1 MWCNG
6 IPLRASYPM
15 LYGIAQRK
23 DAFVADV
30 LGGQNGFIHCDIHFT
45 CLSKIGSWRVYI
57 LSLLYCIPLIL
68 IGIGLVKWFEILQRM
83 DLSKLKSYY
92 RALTTGGSH
101 ALPWKSIWRVKVP
114 FGVAYFTW
122 TG

>member
-1 MWCNG
+1 MG
-6 IPLRASYPM
+6 LFIVIFIL
-15 LYGIAQRK
+15 L
-23 DAFVADV
+23 V
-30 LGGQNGFIHCDIHFT
+30 LSRIR
-45 CLSKIGSWRVYI
+45 SWRVYN

-68 IGIGLVKWFEILQRM
+68 TGMGLIKWCGSLQRM

-101 ALPWKSIWRVKVP
+101 AFPWKSIWRVKVH

-122 TG
+122 TS